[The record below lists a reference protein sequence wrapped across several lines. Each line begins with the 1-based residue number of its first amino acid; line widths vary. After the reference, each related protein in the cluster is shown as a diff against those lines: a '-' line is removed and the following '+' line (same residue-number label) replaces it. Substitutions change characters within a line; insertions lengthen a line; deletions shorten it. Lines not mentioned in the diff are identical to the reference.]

1 MWCAVYSVQYLV
13 CSVHVQIQGH
23 LNLQVLCVIYTI
35 QFAGC
40 SVLPAKD
47 DDLDF
52 FNLKMH
58 KNLRKVGIWIFQ
70 IKFHIGTSSVAWTMI
85 VLGNPCI
92 NPYPEK
98 CILPQ
103 IPITC

>member
-52 FNLKMH
+52 FKF
-58 KNLRKVGIWIFQ
+58 KN
-70 IKFHIGTSSVAWTMI
+70 A
-85 VLGNPCI
+85 
-92 NPYPEK
+92 
-98 CILPQ
+98 
-103 IPITC
+103 